1 MKSYSSVLFIPKPV
15 FTVFYDHKQVI
26 HQFQLSYSSV
36 LFIPKPVFTVFYDH
50 KQVIRQKRV
59 SRQFYEKLVVNSMKI
74 PINRLKSKTL

>member
-1 MKSYSSVLFIPKPV
+1 MKSYSSVSVKLFV
-15 FTVFYDHKQVI
+15 
-26 HQFQLSYSSV
+26 S

-50 KQVIRQKRV
+50 KQVIRQKGV